1 MPGRGNLPL
10 EACGPEE
17 LYLRGGNMKT
27 WICKRTIAISVACL
41 TLGGAALAQGGSC
54 SNASLK
60 GTYGQAISGEL
71 LPAPGVVL
79 PQNGV
84 AMTNFDGKGK
94 FTQEDFVVI
103 NGAPTSSGFTGETGT
118 YSINSDCTGTATI
131 NYPDGSWID
140 LELVVVNQGHEFR
153 TVVSQLTMGGTAV
166 PVNIGSDGVR
176 VDTPTPGGE
185 IETHK

>member
-1 MPGRGNLPL
+1 
-10 EACGPEE
+10 
-17 LYLRGGNMKT
+17 MKT
-27 WICKRTIAISVACL
+27 WICKGTMAVAVACL

-60 GTYGQAISGEL
+60 GKYGQSISGEL

-84 AMTNFDGKGK
+84 AMTNFDGNGK

-103 NGAPTSSGFTGETGT
+103 NGAPTSSGFQSETGT
-118 YSINSDCTGTATI
+118 YSVNSDCTGTATI
-131 NYPDGSWID
+131 NYSNGAQID

-153 TVVSQLTMGGTAV
+153 TVVSLLTMGGAPV
-166 PVNIGSDGVR
+166 PANIGSNGVR
-176 VDTPTPGGE
+176 VDTPPP
-185 IETHK
+185 